1 MKKKFDESFKEY
13 ICENPTEIFEHMK
26 NARFAEDLFEKS
38 GDLPFPFT
46 LSMLTLLK
54 SANPLEQKYY
64 YIEDNSNYA
73 FFCVRELFEKSQA
86 I

>member
-1 MKKKFDESFKEY
+1 MNFTKNTWFMKKKFDESFKEY
-13 ICENPTEIFEHMK
+13 KCENPEETFAHLK
-26 NARFAEDLFEKS
+26 SGRFAGELFDES

-64 YIEDNSNYA
+64 YIEDK
-73 FFCVRELFEKSQA
+73 R
-86 I
+86 